1 MDSNFS
7 LKSPIGTFD
16 VTADPETMMVYVE
29 KHRDPAAPQVRPAE
43 IPSWC
48 FNPEAIW
55 FYFSAPAPEDK
66 VSAGE
71 RIKTQLLEYAQIA
84 E

>member
-7 LKSPIGTFD
+7 LRSPIGSFD
-16 VTADPETMMVYVE
+16 LTADPETMMVYVE
-29 KHRDPAAPQVRPAE
+29 KPRDPHAPHVRPTE

-48 FNPEAIW
+48 FDPDAIW
-55 FYFSAPAPEDK
+55 FYFGAPAPEDK

-71 RIKTQLLEYAQIA
+71 RIKTQLLAYAGMTR
-84 E
+84 